1 MSRKNNSDTYSYYFD
16 RFDCKMYDF
25 KDKEECLRNYVVYML
40 NRTQRMF
47 EYEGLP
53 DTIPQRMLEMM
64 LQINGFACFA
74 EREGKLYAFWGGLGG
89 EPDEYYRPT
98 ICTVANPALK
108 FSDTYKIGEDCV
120 IVRNDSFLYGLI
132 PLFRRYASAMVEND
146 LSFRIASINTRITSW
161 ITAPDD
167 STKDAGNRY
176 LKDVEAGDLGVCA
189 SNEFLDG
196 IKVQPTV
203 NSQRTFTDLI
213 EYQQYLKAS
222 WFNEI
227 GLNANYNM
235 KREKLSTTESQMN
248 NDALLPLCQDMLM
261 NRQQCL
267 DDVNAMFG
275 TNISVSFSSSWEKLI
290 EEFEAVGTDGI
301 VDAPYMDEDSS
312 EFESNQL
319 DSGEVSED
327 GIFSD
332 INRQEPILS
341 SVGGTGLRKDIYEEG
356 DSNSSGSQESSD
368 ELSNTD
374 DGDSGSSEV
383 EVTININGDVESVEV
398 SGDSDENSGG
408 SDENSQES
416 EESNQLDKEE
426 GDDDDG
432 DGGL

>member
-74 EREGKLYAFWGGLGG
+74 ERDGKLYAFWGGLGG

-98 ICTVANPALK
+98 ICTVSNPALK

-167 STKDAGNRY
+167 STKDAGNKY

-248 NDALLPLCQDMLM
+248 SDALLPLCQDMLM
-261 NRQQCL
+261 SRQQCL
-267 DDVNAMFG
+267 DEVNAMFG

-301 VDAPYMDEDSS
+301 VDTPYMDEDSS
-312 EFESNQL
+312 GFESNQL
-319 DSGEVSED
+319 DSGEVSDEGTIEGEEMD
-327 GIFSD
+327 NGD
-332 INRQEPILS
+332 D
-341 SVGGTGLRKDIYEEG
+341 VGRN
-356 DSNSSGSQESSD
+356 DSTDDRHD
-368 ELSNTD
+368 ELSDTD

-383 EVTININGDVESVEV
+383 EVTINIEGDVESVEV
-398 SGDSDENSGG
+398 SGDSDENSGD

>member
-1 MSRKNNSDTYSYYFD
+1 MSRKNVVDLYSYYFD
-16 RFDCKMYDF
+16 RFDCKLYDF
-25 KDKEECLRNYVVYML
+25 KDKEECLRNYVIYML

-74 EREGKLYAFWGGLGG
+74 ERNGKLYAFWGGLGG

-108 FSDTYKIGEDCV
+108 FSDTYKIGKDCV

-167 STKDAGNRY
+167 STKDAGNKY

-248 NDALLPLCQDMLM
+248 NDALLPLCQDMLI

-267 DDVNAMFG
+267 DEVNAMFG

-301 VDAPYMDEDSS
+301 VDEPYRDEDSS
-312 EFESNQL
+312 GFESNQL

-327 GIFSD
+327 GTLENEGTDSEMVSRGENADNGEDVSSGDVTHEQSD
-332 INRQEPILS
+332 ELPDSN
-341 SVGGTGLRKDIYEEG
+341 EG
-356 DSNSSGSQESSD
+356 DSGNP
-368 ELSNTD
+368 
-374 DGDSGSSEV
+374 EV
-383 EVTININGDVESVEV
+383 EVTISIDGDVESVEV
-398 SGDSDENSGG
+398 SGESEGTGDGG
-408 SDENSQES
+408 SRES

-432 DGGL
+432 DGGI

>member
-146 LSFRIASINTRITSW
+146 LSFRIASVNTRITSW

-267 DDVNAMFG
+267 DEVNAMFG

-301 VDAPYMDEDSS
+301 VDAPYVDEDSS

-327 GIFSD
+327 GALENEGTNQEMVSD
-332 INRQEPILS
+332 GEDVR
-341 SVGGTGLRKDIYEEG
+341 RD
-356 DSNSSGSQESSD
+356 GSADDRPD
-368 ELSNTD
+368 ELSDTD

-383 EVTININGDVESVEV
+383 EVTINIEGDVESVEV
-398 SGDSDENSGG
+398 SGDGSGDNDENSGD
-408 SDENSQES
+408 SDENSQEP

>member
-1 MSRKNNSDTYSYYFD
+1 MSRKNNLDTYSYYFD

-74 EREGKLYAFWGGLGG
+74 ERDGKLYAFWGGLGG

-98 ICTVANPALK
+98 ICTVSNPALK

-167 STKDAGNRY
+167 STKDAGNKY

-248 NDALLPLCQDMLM
+248 SDALLPLCQDMLM

-267 DDVNAMFG
+267 DEVNAMFG

-312 EFESNQL
+312 GFESNQL
-319 DSGEVSED
+319 DSGEVSDD
-327 GIFSD
+327 GTLENEGTIAGEEMD
-332 INRQEPILS
+332 NGDD
-341 SVGGTGLRKDIYEEG
+341 VGRN
-356 DSNSSGSQESSD
+356 DSTDDRRD
-368 ELSNTD
+368 ELSDTD

-383 EVTININGDVESVEV
+383 EVTINIEGDVESVEV
-398 SGDSDENSGG
+398 SGDDENSGDG
-408 SDENSQES
+408 DENSGDSDENSQES

>member
-98 ICTVANPALK
+98 ICTVSNPALK

-167 STKDAGNRY
+167 STKDAGNKY

-267 DDVNAMFG
+267 DEVNAMFG

-301 VDAPYMDEDSS
+301 VDAPYVDEDSS

-327 GIFSD
+327 GTLENEGTNQEMPSD
-332 INRQEPILS
+332 GEDVR
-341 SVGGTGLRKDIYEEG
+341 RD
-356 DSNSSGSQESSD
+356 GSIDDRPD
-368 ELSNTD
+368 ELSDTD
-374 DGDSGSSEV
+374 DGDSGNSEV
-383 EVTININGDVESVEV
+383 EVTINIEGDVESVEV
-398 SGDSDENSGG
+398 SGDSSGDN
-408 SDENSQES
+408 DENSQEP